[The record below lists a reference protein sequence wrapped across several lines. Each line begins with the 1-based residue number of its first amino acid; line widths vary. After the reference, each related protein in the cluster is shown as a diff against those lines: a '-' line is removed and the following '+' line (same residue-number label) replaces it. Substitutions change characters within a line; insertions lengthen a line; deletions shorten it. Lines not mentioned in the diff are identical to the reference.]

1 MACFGPG
8 AAGARLEGSK
18 AWAKA
23 LMVRNNIPTA
33 AYHQFTTAD
42 EARAFC
48 LAAESYPLVIKA
60 DGLAAGKGVTVCFS
74 RDEANRA
81 IADAMEQRKFGDA
94 GGTVV
99 IEEFM
104 RGEEVSVHA
113 VTDGETLL
121 LLPSAQDHK
130 RINDGDQ
137 GANTGGMGA
146 YSPAPI
152 LTEKAL
158 DAVVR
163 TILVPML
170 HALKR
175 EGIEYRGVLYAG
187 LMLTRSGP
195 KVIEWNVRFGDPE
208 TQVVFPRLRTDAAR
222 LLHAAATAT
231 LGELDGVDVD
241 PRPVVGVVMASG
253 GYPEAYPTGRPIRG
267 LEQAAAMEG
276 VTVIHA
282 GTRKRDGAFQTAGG
296 RVLTVTALGDDFV
309 DARARAYRAV
319 AAISWEAEHHRTDIA
334 KRALEPVPAATVSA
348 PAPAAGG
355 RRAPERT
362 GPGGGAAGRLDG
374 VPRAFSPCAPPSPRA
389 SPRGSRSACSSR
401 FPGLRRGPGRR
412 VRARGASAGTAR
424 ADAGRIREGRGARG
438 PRPERRLSEV
448 RFENASLED
457 VLTWLRTATGWNYV
471 VKRAVVQKAGID
483 LAAIR
488 VNLELHDVTVGLV
501 LDFVLGHHGLVA
513 KVEGNI
519 VFVTTRADALGKPI
533 FRLYDVRPLTW
544 QKIDFVGP
552 DLDLLPSGFDAGE
565 AAPKEVPVEDD
576 PFLDPQHIVDLVKEM
591 VPGEWEAEG
600 WSITATK
607 TYLAVKAP
615 RSIQRRVALAVAQMV
630 AMK

>member
-1 MACFGPG
+1 VVEDRPGPEPDVFPTERVVKILVVGAGGREHALCLALRKSPQVERLWCAPGSDAIGEVAECVPDLLTNRTDGLVAFATSLAIDLVVVGPEAPLVAGLADAMRKAGIACFGPG
-8 AAGARLEGSK
+8 AAGAQLEGSK

-33 AYHQFTTAD
+33 AYHVFTTAE
-42 EARAFC
+42 EARGFC
-48 LAAESYPLVIKA
+48 LAAESYPLVVKA

-94 GGTVV
+94 GGTLV

-130 RINDGDQ
+130 RVNDGDQ

-195 KVIEWNVRFGDPE
+195 KVVEWNVRFGDPE
-208 TQVVFPRLRTDAAR
+208 TQVLFPRLRTDVAR
-222 LLHAAATAT
+222 LLHAAAKGT
-231 LGELDGVDVD
+231 LDELEGVDVD

-267 LEQAAAMEG
+267 IEDAAAMDG
-276 VTVIHA
+276 VTVVHA
-282 GTRKRDGAFQTAGG
+282 GTRKRDGVYQTAGG
-296 RVLTVTALGDDFV
+296 RVLTVTALGADFA

-319 AAISWEAEHHRTDIA
+319 AAITWEAEHHRTDIG
-334 KRALEPVPAATVSA
+334 KRALEPVP
-348 PAPAAGG
+348 
-355 RRAPERT
+355 
-362 GPGGGAAGRLDG
+362 
-374 VPRAFSPCAPPSPRA
+374 
-389 SPRGSRSACSSR
+389 
-401 FPGLRRGPGRR
+401 PGR
-412 VRARGASAGTAR
+412 
-424 ADAGRIREGRGARG
+424 
-438 PRPERRLSEV
+438 
-448 RFENASLED
+448 
-457 VLTWLRTATGWNYV
+457 
-471 VKRAVVQKAGID
+471 
-483 LAAIR
+483 
-488 VNLELHDVTVGLV
+488 
-501 LDFVLGHHGLVA
+501 
-513 KVEGNI
+513 
-519 VFVTTRADALGKPI
+519 
-533 FRLYDVRPLTW
+533 
-544 QKIDFVGP
+544 
-552 DLDLLPSGFDAGE
+552 
-565 AAPKEVPVEDD
+565 
-576 PFLDPQHIVDLVKEM
+576 
-591 VPGEWEAEG
+591 
-600 WSITATK
+600 
-607 TYLAVKAP
+607 
-615 RSIQRRVALAVAQMV
+615 
-630 AMK
+630 